1 VPVDECSSASRGCD
15 SGRLLDASPGSLGD
29 CISRSRDAATGVRGQ
44 ADERTTGRVYR
55 RALRTSLPVL
65 QTCAPKMRP
74 ARLPPANTFRSACT
88 GMVVQSGSL
97 QQSRNIEGRFTH
109 VNYAPDGYP
118 GWRIRTCDHSSFSH
132 RDDSIQET
140 RRPVAVVAPAS
151 TAPVLTDRAP
161 RHRSSRRYRSR
172 SSTQPGVVSPLA
184 EKKSTASYKGTT
196 FIPGACPD
204 GRLDESGNNSFFLY
218 RNRLLAL

>member
-1 VPVDECSSASRGCD
+1 MQQREPRVRLGAAPRRIAGEPRGLHLPESRCSNGGAGAG
-15 SGRLLDASPGSLGD
+15 GRAYD
-29 CISRSRDAATGVRGQ
+29 R
-44 ADERTTGRVYR
+44 
-55 RALRTSLPVL
+55 
-65 QTCAPKMRP
+65 
-74 ARLPPANTFRSACT
+74 ARLPSRSSHVPPGSSNLCTENAPRPPPASEHVPFGLY